1 MADKARHA
9 QKSHKGLV
17 AAIIIIILLA
27 GAGVAGYYY
36 RDEVVK
42 TYNSVVDKIMG
53 QDTAETTATAAATEQ
68 GNVEVTEPATVA
80 VDPTTQKARE
90 IVARMGENEKICQ
103 LFVVT
108 PEQLTGVSPVTVAG
122 PTTKTQLKKYPVGG
136 IVYFEQ
142 NKADDKSFKTMVK
155 KTKTF
160 SKTPLFIMEN
170 GEEEL
175 FTYEEQIKT
184 SEKLTKDSTGDKALQ
199 AFKEGARVLLM
210 PKNLEKT
217 VKRFA
222 DAVESGELDSLAVNS
237 AVTDIIKLKISNGII
252 E

>member
-9 QKSHKGLV
+9 QKSHKGLA
-17 AAIIIIILLA
+17 AAIIIVVLLA
-27 GAGVAGYYY
+27 GAAVGGYYF

-42 TYNSVVDKIMG
+42 TYNSVVDKLTG
-53 QDTAETTATAAATEQ
+53 SQTEETTAPTSAQNGQA
-68 GNVEVTEPATVA
+68 VTEPATIA
-80 VDPTTQKARE
+80 VDPVTQQARE

-122 PTTKTQLKKYPVGG
+122 ETTKTQLAKYPVGG

-142 NKADDKSFKTMVK
+142 NKADDKSFKAMVK

-170 GEEEL
+170 GEEEA
-175 FTYEEQIKT
+175 FSYSKQIKT
-184 SEKLTKDSTGDKALQ
+184 SEELTKDSKGDKAIQ
-199 AFKEGARVLLM
+199 AFKDGAQVLLM

-217 VKRFA
+217 VKAFSA
-222 DAVESGELDSLAVNS
+222 AVESGELDSVAVNN
-237 AVTDIIKLKISNGII
+237 AVTQIIKLKISNGII
-252 E
+252 K